1 MSSSEASNNIHS
13 ELHQEIAAAHSID
26 TLKAI
31 SVRILDITN
40 AALRSGAGTKD
51 VVQLISRLNNAI
63 TLRLIALLESNEGIR
78 LPEGAAYLMLGSEGR
93 GEQTLRTDQDSAI
106 VYSDDFPPGN
116 LCHVE
121 RFATRL
127 VDALEEIGVPRCPGG
142 IMASNPQWRH
152 SLTEWKRLL
161 TLWITAPTPEHM
173 LNFGI
178 FQDIRPLHGNLSLG
192 TELREHI
199 RNTVHDTAVFFPNMA
214 CHAAR
219 FPSPLTIFGRIRVE
233 HRGDHKGTFDIKK
246 AGIFA
251 ITVGTSLLALETGSI
266 GGTTWDK
273 LELLGKRKIF
283 NPGDLK
289 AIEEAFTYLVKL
301 RLKWQLR
308 ELSAG
313 RKPTNHVDPRDMAD
327 RERNELLKALKG
339 VTIFLYQFRNHYQL
353 GSISV

>member
-13 ELHQEIAAAHSID
+13 ELHQEIAAACSVDALRAFSI
-26 TLKAI
+26 
-31 SVRILDITN
+31 RILDITN

-51 VVQLISRLNNAI
+51 VVQLIARLNNAI
-63 TLRLIALLESNEGIR
+63 TLRLIALLENNEAIR
-78 LPEGAAYLMLGSEGR
+78 LPEGAAYLALGSEGR

-127 VDALEEIGVPRCPGG
+127 VDALEEIGVPRCPGN

-178 FQDIRPLHGNLSLG
+178 FQDICPLHGNLSLG
-192 TELREHI
+192 TELRNHI
-199 RNTVHDTAVFFPNMA
+199 RNTVHDTALFFPNMA
-214 CHAAR
+214 CHAVR
-219 FPSPLTIFGRIRVE
+219 FPSPLTMFGRIRVE
-233 HRGDHKGTFDIKK
+233 RRGEHKGKFDIKK

-283 NPGDLK
+283 NPRDLE
-289 AIEEAFTYLVKL
+289 AIEEAFTYLVTL

-313 RKPTNHVDPRDMAD
+313 RKPTNHVDPRDMTD
-327 RERNELLKALKG
+327 RERNELLQALKG
-339 VTIFLYQFRNHYQL
+339 VTTFLYLFRNHYLL